1 WYRFFGPLIGYGHTP
16 WLAIPLALVIILFG
30 SVFFKEGYSHGL
42 VTPPSD
48 SAYSK
53 EGDAGISA
61 PGDTNRH
68 ISEVYPVFNSLVY
81 SIDVFVPVVDLHQA
95 KYWLPNANRGS
106 ELVPTSSAALCT
118 GGLLLLWLWVEIA
131 CGWVLTTLFL
141 VGLTG
146 LVRT

>member
-1 WYRFFGPLIGYGHTP
+1 
-16 WLAIPLALVIILFG
+16 
-30 SVFFKEGYSHGL
+30 
-42 VTPPSD
+42 
-48 SAYSK
+48 
-53 EGDAGISA
+53 
-61 PGDTNRH
+61 
-68 ISEVYPVFNSLVY
+68 
-81 SIDVFVPVVDLHQA
+81 VVDLRQA

-106 ELVPTSSAALCT
+106 ELVPTSSAAFCT